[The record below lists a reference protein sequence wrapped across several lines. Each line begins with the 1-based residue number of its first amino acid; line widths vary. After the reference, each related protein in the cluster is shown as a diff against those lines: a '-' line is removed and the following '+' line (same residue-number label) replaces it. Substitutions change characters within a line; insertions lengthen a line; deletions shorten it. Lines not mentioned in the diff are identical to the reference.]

1 MDIDKRIEDILFRI
15 GQDIVLHKLDDDNYI
30 VEIDYKKYTAEILRA
45 FTTYLTE

>member
-1 MDIDKRIEDILFRI
+1 MDIDKRIEDILFKI

-30 VEIDYKKYTAEILRA
+30 VEIDYQKYTAEILRV